1 METDK
6 RDLRM
11 VMFIEET
18 IKIIVLMVLELI
30 VGEVGQ
36 LIKEVSKMAWG
47 MEKENGLLVK
57 LNIQEIM

>member
-36 LIKEVSKMAWG
+36 LIKEVSKMA
-47 MEKENGLLVK
+47 
-57 LNIQEIM
+57 

>member
-1 METDK
+1 ME
-6 RDLRM
+6 
-11 VMFIEET
+11 MFIGEI

-30 VGEVGQ
+30 VGEVVR
-36 LIKEVSKMAWG
+36 LTKEVLRMAWD